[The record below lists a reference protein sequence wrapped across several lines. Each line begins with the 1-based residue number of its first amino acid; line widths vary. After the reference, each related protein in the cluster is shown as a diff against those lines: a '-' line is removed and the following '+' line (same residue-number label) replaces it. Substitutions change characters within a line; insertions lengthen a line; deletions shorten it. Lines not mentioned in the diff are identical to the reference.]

1 MYANFKQRLGECKE
15 KSEVSVFE
23 EIMTEK
29 CSNGES
35 NGKNTHTNTHTQAC
49 YGETVD
55 EKAKEE
61 EVRQVKSKNEYN
73 PFW

>member
-1 MYANFKQRLGECKE
+1 MYDNFKQRLGECKE
-15 KSEVSVFE
+15 KSEVSE

-29 CSNGES
+29 CSNCES

-61 EVRQVKSKNEYN
+61 EVRQVKSKNEYK